1 MRVESDF
8 LGDKSLEDSEL
19 YGVQT
24 KRAIENFAIRYS
36 RTNIDFIKSLVLVKL
51 AAARANFRVKKLSK
65 EKLDL
70 IEKGAFELLTGK
82 YDDQFVTPAI
92 QGGAGTSINMN
103 VNEVLCN
110 VALQLGGHKV
120 GEYSVLHPLDDVNMS
135 QSTNDSVPTAL
146 KITAIKKINTLV
158 EELMELQMS
167 LQEKEGEFASV
178 KKLGRTQLKDAVE
191 TTLGASFGAFAE
203 CISRDRWRLYKAEE
217 RVRQVNMG
225 GTAIGTGVGTT
236 PEYQFYV
243 VDELQ
248 KLTGL
253 GISRAENL
261 IDATQNLDPLVEVSG
276 LLKTLAVN
284 LSKISNDLRL
294 MDSGP
299 QGGLC
304 EIQLPPLQPGSSIM
318 PTKINPVGPEF
329 VKQIYFRVFSNDVLI
344 SMAAAEG
351 EFELNAFFPIIADSL
366 LESLEILTTGV
377 KFLAEKVIK
386 GIISNR
392 ERCQEYVEKST
403 IKATKFIDKLGYVK
417 LGKLMKEAIEIGEPI
432 EKYIEKFLEVAEEVE

>member
-8 LGDKSLEDSEL
+8 LGEKNLVDSEL

-24 KRAIENFAIRYS
+24 KRALENFAIRYS
-36 RTNIDFIKSLVLVKL
+36 RANIDFVYNLVLVKI
-51 AAARANFRVKKLSK
+51 ASARANFKVKKLSK
-65 EKLDL
+65 EKLDM
-70 IEKGAFELLTGK
+70 IETASKEILSGK
-82 YDDQFVTPAI
+82 YDSQFVTPAI
-92 QGGAGTSINMN
+92 QGGAGTSLNMN
-103 VNEVLCN
+103 VNEVVCN
-110 VALQLGGHKV
+110 VALISRGYQLGQ
-120 GEYSVLHPLDDVNMS
+120 YDILHPLDDVNMS

-146 KITAIKKINTLV
+146 KITAIKKLNTLV
-158 EELMELQMS
+158 DELMELQMV
-167 LQEKEGEFASV
+167 LQEKEQEFASV

-203 CISRDRWRLYKAEE
+203 SISRDRWRLYKAEE
-217 RVRQVNMG
+217 RLRQVNMG

-248 KLTGL
+248 KLTSL

-261 IDATQNLDPLVEVSG
+261 IDATQNLDTLVEVSG

-299 QGGLC
+299 HSGLS
-304 EIQLPPLQPGSSIM
+304 EIQLPPLQPGSTIM

-351 EFELNAFFPIIADSL
+351 EFELNAFFPVIAESL
-366 LESLEILTTGV
+366 LESLEILTDGV
-377 KFLAEKVIK
+377 KFFSSKVIK
-386 GIISNR
+386 GIIANQ
-392 ERCQEYVEKST
+392 ERCLEYVEKSS

-417 LGKLMKEAIEIGEPI
+417 LGKLMKEAIELGEPI
-432 EKYIEKFLEVAEEVE
+432 ENYIEKFLEVAEEV